1 MKTYHIFVSGR
12 VQGVF
17 FRANTVREAKKLEI
31 KGWVRNTK
39 DKRVEIIAQGSEKNI
54 KEFLKWLEKGPLLAK
69 VADLKIEE
77 KKLSEK
83 FENFKRK

>member
-17 FRANTVREAKKLEI
+17 FRANTVKKAKKFGI

-39 DKRVEIIAQGSEKNI
+39 DKRVEIIAQGSEKNL
-54 KEFLKWLEKGPLLAK
+54 KEFLKWLEKGPVLAK
-69 VADLKIEE
+69 VADLKIKE

-83 FENFKRK
+83 FKDFKRR

>member
-17 FRANTVREAKKLEI
+17 FRANTVKKAKKFGI

-39 DKRVEIIAQGSEKNI
+39 NGKVEILAQGSEKNI
-54 KEFLKWLEKGPLLAK
+54 KEFFKWLEKGPLLAK

-77 KKLSEK
+77 KDLNQIFKE
-83 FENFKRK
+83 FERK